1 VLGLYP
7 AANVTAMDMV
17 DIDESGRVLALL
29 LKPRATELKYTWV
42 CAVWRPAF
50 TEFMHTFVVSERAK
64 DDRSTYGDIDAGGDL
79 PIGLVIKAAVE
90 HGIQAYALR
99 FDRES
104 YIDIGTPDDLAEV
117 IRRSAA
123 LL

>member
-1 VLGLYP
+1 
-7 AANVTAMDMV
+7 MDMV
-17 DIDESGRVLALL
+17 DIDESGRVRALL
-29 LKPRATELKYTWV
+29 LKPRATALRYTWV

-50 TEFMHTFVVSERAK
+50 TEFMHAFVVSEAVK
-64 DDRSTYGDIDAGGDL
+64 NDHSAYGGIDAGGDL

-99 FDRES
+99 FDGES

-117 IRRSAA
+117 IRRSAT